1 MWRNVASSVVVSV
14 PASASIVMPC
24 GCALLMNLRFCVI
37 RRYQRVA
44 AKEARRALSKHR
56 LGELDALAQ
65 LAEYHMNV
73 VVAHIERPVVG
84 GDGHTLDILDA
95 VVAVGIDGIHPA
107 HDEPA
112 I

>member
-1 MWRNVASSVVVSV
+1 M
-14 PASASIVMPC
+14 PASASICDAVRV
-24 GCALLMNLRFCVI
+24 CAVDELAVFVVWGN
-37 RRYQRVA
+37 QRVA
-44 AKEARRALSKHR
+44 AEEARRALSEHR

-65 LAEYHMNV
+65 LAEYHINV

-84 GDGHTLDILDA
+84 GDGYALDILDA